1 MIYVQYMFCSSV
13 EFTNEEN
20 GPVILS
26 VLSLSPYLSLSIY
39 ERERERFCVC
49 EEFFKELISKRNWF
63 EEQIL

>member
-20 GPVILS
+20 GPGILS
-26 VLSLSPYLSLSIY
+26 VLSLSLFLSM
-39 ERERERFCVC
+39 RERERDFV
-49 EEFFKELISKRNWF
+49 FVKNFLELISKRNWF

>member
-26 VLSLSPYLSLSIY
+26 VLSISPFVSLSLSIY
-39 ERERERFCVC
+39 ERERERDFVC
-49 EEFFKELISKRNWF
+49 EEFFKELISKRN
-63 EEQIL
+63 

>member
-26 VLSLSPYLSLSIY
+26 VLSLSPSLSLFLSM
-39 ERERERFCVC
+39 RERERDFV
-49 EEFFKELISKRNWF
+49 FVKNFLKS
-63 EEQIL
+63 

>member
-39 ERERERFCVC
+39 ERERFCVC

>member
-26 VLSLSPYLSLSIY
+26 VLSLSISLSFY
-39 ERERERFCVC
+39 LWERERDFV
-49 EEFFKELISKRNWF
+49 FVKNFLKS
-63 EEQIL
+63 

>member
-26 VLSLSPYLSLSIY
+26 VLSLSPFLSLSLSIY
-39 ERERERFCVC
+39 ERERE
-49 EEFFKELISKRNWF
+49 
-63 EEQIL
+63 ILCL

>member
-26 VLSLSPYLSLSIY
+26 VLSLSPSLSLFLSM
-39 ERERERFCVC
+39 RERERFCVC
-49 EEFFKELISKRNWF
+49 EEFFKESISKRNWF

>member
-26 VLSLSPYLSLSIY
+26 VLSLLSLSISLSFY
-39 ERERERFCVC
+39 
-49 EEFFKELISKRNWF
+49 L
-63 EEQIL
+63 